1 MCFKLIAMYLK
12 LLQKYSFFLIIALF
26 HVTIS
31 SCSQEETI
39 KRPDVSK
46 IDLTVKVE
54 RFDQR
59 FNTLKDS
66 DIILKNTEWQQEYP
80 YFYSDYL
87 NQMLEV
93 GDPGDSLMLADHL
106 SQVLKKKDFI
116 DLAHEV
122 AQKFPNLDK
131 QEEELTKAFKY
142 IKYYFP
148 AYKMPRFI
156 AFMGGFSFQT
166 PIGEDYI
173 GIGLDMFLGA
183 DSKFYPALVR
193 SIPLYMS
200 RRFTPENITPRVVET
215 VLREE
220 ILPQDNVNQNTLQHM
235 LYNGKILYAMDVL
248 LEGASDEVKI
258 GYTAE
263 QLAWAKKYQK
273 DIWAWFLQEGLLYDT
288 DYLKTQKY
296 FTDAPF
302 TPELG
307 ENNESA
313 PKLGSYIGWM
323 MVRKYMESHPEI
335 DLVALFKE
343 KDAQKILEQSKF
355 RGK

>member
-12 LLQKYSFFLIIALF
+12 TLQKYLFFLIIACF
-26 HVTIS
+26 IVIIA
-31 SCSQEETI
+31 SCSQSDTVQ
-39 KRPDVSK
+39 RPDVSK
-46 IDLTVKVE
+46 VNVTVKIE
-54 RFDQR
+54 RFDQE
-59 FNTLKDS
+59 FNTLKAD
-66 DIILKNTEWQQEYP
+66 DITRMNSQWQKEYP
-80 YFYSDYL
+80 FFYFDYMT
-87 NQMLEV
+87 QMLEV
-93 GDPGDSLMLADHL
+93 GDPRDSILLVRHL
-106 SQVLKKKDFI
+106 KEVLQKKDFR
-116 DLAHEV
+116 DLADAV
-122 AQKFPNLDK
+122 ARKYPDLRE
-131 QEEELTKAFKY
+131 QEKELTQAFKY

-148 AYKMPRFI
+148 TYNIPRFI

-166 PIGEDYI
+166 PIGEDYV

-200 RRFTPENITPRVVET
+200 RRFTPKNITPRIVET

-220 ILPQDNVNQNTLQHM
+220 LLPQDNLNQNTLQHM
-235 LYNGKILYAMDVL
+235 VYNGKILYAMDVM
-248 LEGASDEVKI
+248 LEDASDETKI
-258 GYTAE
+258 GYTTE
-263 QLAWAKKYQK
+263 QLAWAKKYQA

-323 MVRKYMESHPEI
+323 MVRKYMARHPEL
-335 DLVALFKE
+335 DLLKLFQQE
-343 KDAQKILEQSKF
+343 NAQEILEQSKF
-355 RGK
+355 KGK

>member
-1 MCFKLIAMYLK
+1 MYLK
-12 LLQKYSFFLIIALF
+12 TLQKYSFFLIIA
-26 HVTIS
+26 IS
-31 SCSQEETI
+31 SCQQPQTVR
-39 KRPDVSK
+39 RPDVSAVDVVVK
-46 IDLTVKVE
+46 IE
-54 RFDQR
+54 RFDQV
-59 FNTLKDS
+59 FNKLTAADFLKQ
-66 DIILKNTEWQQEYP
+66 NTAWQQQYP
-80 YFYSDYL
+80 YFYADYML
-87 NQMLEV
+87 QMLEV
-93 GDPGDSLMLADHL
+93 GDPKDSVALQSRVAE
-106 SQVLKKKDFI
+106 VLQKKDFI
-116 DLAHEV
+116 DLAAAV
-122 AQKFPNLDK
+122 AQKYPNLDQ
-131 QEEELTKAFKY
+131 QEKELTKAFKC

-148 AYKMPRFI
+148 EYSIPKLI

-173 GIGLDMFLGA
+173 GIGLDMFLGT

-200 RRFTPENITPRVVET
+200 RRFTSENMAPRVVET

-220 ILPQDNVNQNTLQHM
+220 ILPQDNVNKNTLQHM

-248 LEGASDEVKI
+248 LEKASDEVKI
-258 GYTAE
+258 GYTPE
-263 QLAWAKKYQK
+263 QLAWTKKYQA

-323 MVRKYMESHPEI
+323 MVRKYMDRHPEI
-335 DLVALFKE
+335 DLAALFQE
-343 KDAQKILEQSKF
+343 QDAQKILEESKF

>member
-1 MCFKLIAMYLK
+1 MCLKLIIMYLK
-12 LLQKYSFFLIIALF
+12 TLQKYSFFLIITCFIVIIA
-26 HVTIS
+26 
-31 SCSQEETI
+31 SCNQTDTVR
-39 KRPDVSK
+39 RPDVSK
-46 IDLTVKVE
+46 VDVVVKID
-54 RFDQR
+54 RFDQE
-59 FNTLKDS
+59 FNTLKEA
-66 DIILKNTEWQQEYP
+66 DIVLKSRQWQQEYP

-87 NQMLEV
+87 TQMLEV
-93 GDPGDSLMLADHL
+93 GSPKDTLLLQDNLA
-106 SQVLKKKDFI
+106 QVLKKRDFV
-116 DLAHEV
+116 DLADAV
-122 AQKFPNLDK
+122 AKKYTNLNQ
-131 QEEELTKAFKY
+131 QEKELTQAFKY

-148 AYKMPRFI
+148 EYNMPRFI

-166 PIGEDYI
+166 PIGEDYV

-183 DSKFYPALVR
+183 DSRFYPALVR

-200 RRFTPENITPRVVET
+200 RRFTPENIAPRVVEA

-220 ILPQDNVNQNTLQHM
+220 LLPQNNLNQNTLQHM
-235 LYNGKILYAMDVL
+235 VYNGKILYAMDVM
-248 LEGASDEVKI
+248 LESASDDTKI
-258 GYTAE
+258 GYTVE
-263 QLAWAKKYQK
+263 QLAWAKKYQA

-323 MVRKYMESHPEI
+323 MVRKYMDRNPEL
-335 DLVALFKE
+335 DLLALFQE

-355 RGK
+355 KGK